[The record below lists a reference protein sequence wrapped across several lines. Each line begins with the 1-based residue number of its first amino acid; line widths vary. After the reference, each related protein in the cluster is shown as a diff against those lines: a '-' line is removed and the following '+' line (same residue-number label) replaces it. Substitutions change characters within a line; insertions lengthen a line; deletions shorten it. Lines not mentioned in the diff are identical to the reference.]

1 MSWTNLQGFQNIVC
15 QKDIPV
21 SFNFLQIYVIAILIN
36 LRLALVICVWG
47 KLLISEIFHTD
58 TLHVTNVIEVLHTE
72 IGWYILIWGYIKRRK
87 VDVYS
92 QMTSI
97 MASCATCVAS

>member
-1 MSWTNLQGFQNIVC
+1 MNLQGFQKMVW
-15 QKDIPV
+15 QKYSPV
-21 SFNFLQIYVIAILIN
+21 SFDFLQIYVIAILIN
-36 LRLALVICVWG
+36 LRLPLVICAWG

>member
-1 MSWTNLQGFQNIVC
+1 MNESAS
-15 QKDIPV
+15 PV

-36 LRLALVICVWG
+36 LRLPLVICVLG

-72 IGWYILIWGYIKRRK
+72 IG
-87 VDVYS
+87 
-92 QMTSI
+92 
-97 MASCATCVAS
+97 